1 MTNISIRM
9 WSAWLVAA
17 AILLSS
23 AGIMAFD
30 GDSQLFGKKEDEKNV
45 PLKKA
50 EKKPS
55 HWFRPHL
62 EQKDNYSPFDEEIA
76 WDKAGR
82 HQKPSK
88 N

>member
-9 WSAWLVAA
+9 WFAWLVAA

-23 AGIMAFD
+23 EGTMAFD

-50 EKKPS
+50 EKKMAKK
-55 HWFRPHL
+55 
-62 EQKDNYSPFDEEIA
+62 EGNIQKLPTPA
-76 WDKAGR
+76 LPKR
-82 HQKPSK
+82 K
-88 N
+88 NIESFIQVQQWNSII

>member
-1 MTNISIRM
+1 M

-30 GDSQLFGKKEDEKNV
+30 GDSQLFGNKEDEKNV

-50 EKKPS
+50 EKKIPKKAANIQ
-55 HWFRPHL
+55 
-62 EQKDNYSPFDEEIA
+62 QKTLNTINFVNTS
-76 WDKAGR
+76 
-82 HQKPSK
+82 KPQASS
-88 N
+88 NNCHILSATM

>member
-23 AGIMAFD
+23 AGTMAFD

-50 EKKPS
+50 E
-55 HWFRPHL
+55 
-62 EQKDNYSPFDEEIA
+62 
-76 WDKAGR
+76 
-82 HQKPSK
+82 
-88 N
+88 